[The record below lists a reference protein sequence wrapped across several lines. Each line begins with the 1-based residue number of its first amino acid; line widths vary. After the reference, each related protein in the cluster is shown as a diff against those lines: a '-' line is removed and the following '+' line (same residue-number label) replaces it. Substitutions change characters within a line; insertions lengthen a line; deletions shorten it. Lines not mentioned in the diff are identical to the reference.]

1 MDDGWRE
8 RERWREMGK
17 DKRIEE
23 YEETERG
30 KEGGKEERT
39 EGRQRTKETKRGRK
53 KPISIFD
60 TVALPNAFSIFIFFG
75 VVPTGTLFFFY
86 ISNCGCWYAIPK
98 KNEQRLFLFIIALWH
113 CGFLMC
119 LCVFVCVVCIC
130 VCCVCVVCVR
140 VYSRMCIHA
149 HTQLEC
155 CCCAV
160 CCSC

>member
-1 MDDGWRE
+1 MQLRWVTQTSSVQFSSVQFNQGSRNSSVGATDRRNKKMNKTVQKGSEDKKGRRRRVERMMDG
-8 RERWREMGK
+8 ERWREMGK

-75 VVPTGTLFFFY
+75 VVPTGTLFFF
-86 ISNCGCWYAIPK
+86 
-98 KNEQRLFLFIIALWH
+98 LHL
-113 CGFLMC
+113 
-119 LCVFVCVVCIC
+119 
-130 VCCVCVVCVR
+130 
-140 VYSRMCIHA
+140 
-149 HTQLEC
+149 
-155 CCCAV
+155 
-160 CCSC
+160 